1 MALTKTIIAERIQNN
16 LNLSRTT
23 TYEIMEEFLE
33 IMKQDMESGND
44 ILVSGFG
51 KFCVNKKDTRRGRN
65 PATNTAMILPQRRV
79 VIFQCSRKL
88 RNLINS

>member
-1 MALTKTIIAERIQNN
+1 MSLTKAVITAKIQNK
-16 LNLSRTT
+16 LGVSSQDA
-23 TYEIMEEFLE
+23 YDIMEEFLE